1 MTSRIARGCVRT
13 TTTTTES
20 RKMAA
25 ILQPIVNTRA
35 DWFKTVFLLFDRN
48 LELAR
53 AVDVM
58 KARAKRIYILM
69 IMLVFFFASRYIL
82 KEIENVFSVFLSSYR
97 NTRESMEELKKHAR
111 GSCSH
116 SISHYPKRSLVFLP
130 R

>member
-1 MTSRIARGCVRT
+1 
-13 TTTTTES
+13 
-20 RKMAA
+20 MAA

-69 IMLVFFFASRYIL
+69 IKVNMLVFFFASRYFL
-82 KEIENVFSVFLSSYR
+82 KEIENVFSVFLF
-97 NTRESMEELKKHAR
+97 NK
-111 GSCSH
+111 
-116 SISHYPKRSLVFLP
+116 
-130 R
+130 